1 MIDESVIRTVIER
14 TDIVRLVKEYV
25 PLRTKSGRLWGCCPF
40 HHEKTPSFTVN
51 PDRGIFYC
59 FGCHEGG
66 NAAKFLMKLEG
77 VSFPE
82 AIERLAERL
91 GIEVKPADKA
101 TIDAREIEKARRAS
115 LFDINRLALAYFE
128 QAYAS
133 PDGSAC
139 REYAQLRGIS
149 PEIAK
154 LFHLCFAPESWDGIV
169 DSLKTARVSL
179 EDARTLGLI
188 AARNDGSGY
197 YARFRNRFMFPVMN
211 VRGDIIAYS
220 GRTLDSGEV
229 AKYINS
235 PESPIYTKGEH
246 LFGLYQ
252 AKNHIAREHCA
263 ILVEGNVDAV
273 MMHCYG
279 FCHTVASLGTAL
291 TPKQVDLLYRHAKTV
306 YIMYDGDEAGQKS
319 MMRALPILLARGFE
333 GLFAVQLPREDDPDS
348 FLKVY
353 GADGMKMLIEQ
364 AKPLGAWCIERKCD
378 QILSLTPELRK
389 KSYAELGEIIAGFTD
404 TLAQRHYLGESARLL
419 GADARKLA
427 AELGFDF
434 DAVDNRARVSQQN
447 LQDHRQSDTYKPV
460 SIEAIVAQMI
470 VASDKRCASF
480 FESSL
485 LDLIQDASLR
495 NFLAEFSQ
503 LEDRSEYGL
512 EHNLSADA
520 LAQYYRLIC
529 SKAEA
534 PNDEQ
539 GSDLWYEG
547 ALATL
552 FLTWAQQ
559 ERFRIAEEIAVC
571 VKAQDTEAVK
581 SLLEQDKALLGVIE
595 QSYHQRRMFQATD
608 TKQSESTSPH
618 R

>member
-1 MIDESVIRTVIER
+1 M
-14 TDIVRLVKEYV
+14 
-25 PLRTKSGRLWGCCPF
+25 
-40 HHEKTPSFTVN
+40 
-51 PDRGIFYC
+51 
-59 FGCHEGG
+59 
-66 NAAKFLMKLEG
+66 
-77 VSFPE
+77 
-82 AIERLAERL
+82 
-91 GIEVKPADKA
+91 
-101 TIDAREIEKARRAS
+101 
-115 LFDINRLALAYFE
+115 
-128 QAYAS
+128 
-133 PDGSAC
+133 
-139 REYAQLRGIS
+139 
-149 PEIAK
+149 
-154 LFHLCFAPESWDGIV
+154 
-169 DSLKTARVSL
+169 
-179 EDARTLGLI
+179 
-188 AARNDGSGY
+188 
-197 YARFRNRFMFPVMN
+197 
-211 VRGDIIAYS
+211 
-220 GRTLDSGEV
+220 
-229 AKYINS
+229 
-235 PESPIYTKGEH
+235 
-246 LFGLYQ
+246 
-252 AKNHIAREHCA
+252 
-263 ILVEGNVDAV
+263 
-273 MMHCYG
+273 
-279 FCHTVASLGTAL
+279 
-291 TPKQVDLLYRHAKTV
+291 
-306 YIMYDGDEAGQKS
+306 
-319 MMRALPILLARGFE
+319 
-333 GLFAVQLPREDDPDS
+333 
-348 FLKVY
+348 
-353 GADGMKMLIEQ
+353 
-364 AKPLGAWCIERKCD
+364 
-378 QILSLTPELRK
+378 TPELRK

-595 QSYHQRRMFQATD
+595 QSYHQRRMFQATE